1 MKQGKIVSI
10 HEAAA
15 LVGCL
20 PQTLAYRALVAGQ
33 RVYRI
38 SLTTVPEERS

>member
-1 MKQGKIVSI
+1 MKQGKIVGI

-20 PQTLAYRALVAGQ
+20 PQTLAYRALVAK
-33 RVYRI
+33 RVHTI
-38 SLTTVPEERS
+38 ALTTLTKAK